1 MGKGAFE
8 MRKMKDSGIP
18 WIGEIP
24 ESWEAIKFKYLFSI
38 IGGNGFPDSLQ
49 GHTEGDFPFCKV
61 SDINGPEDYVDSAVN
76 WISQTVAEDNKFNI
90 IPVGSIVMAKIGA
103 ALAKNHR
110 KINSVE
116 CCIDN
121 NTQALVP
128 KRDDN
133 IRYLFYVSKCIDM
146 SWFDNGSTV
155 PSINNTKL
163 LNFFVPNVFKK
174 EQTSIADFLDAECAR
189 IDAIIEQTRATVEEY
204 KKLKQSII
212 TQAVTKGIRPNR
224 PMKDSGIEWIGEI
237 PEEWDVRKIKN
248 GFSIYSGATPKSE
261 IADNWDG
268 DIVWI
273 TPADYKTSDKYV
285 LQGKRNISTIGYE
298 SCGTTLV
305 PQGSIVFSKRAPI
318 GTVAIAAT
326 DLCTNQGCLTCV
338 PSEDICNR
346 FYYYTISVFTE
357 QFNLLG
363 TGTTFKEISYDTFC
377 SFKVPYAPFPEQC
390 EIADYLDEKI
400 GKIDELIIKKEV
412 FQEKL
417 NSYKKSL
424 IYEYVTG
431 KKEVL

>member
-1 MGKGAFE
+1 MA
-8 MRKMKDSGIP
+8 RLMKDSGIP

-24 ESWEAIKFKYLFSI
+24 A
-38 IGGNGFPDSLQ
+38 
-49 GHTEGDFPFCKV
+49 
-61 SDINGPEDYVDSAVN
+61 N
-76 WISQTVAEDNKFNI
+76 WIIRPLKGVAERVI
-90 IPVGSIVMAKIGA
+90 VGLATSVTKYYRDSGVPIFRNLNVKDDKLSDDDILFLDKEW
-103 ALAKNHR
+103 ALQQTEKMIKAGDILTVHTGYVG
-110 KINSVE
+110 IS
-116 CCIDN
+116 C
-121 NTQALVP
+121 LVP
-128 KRDDN
+128 SKYHGALTFTTLITTPKTEIINARFLM
-133 IRYLFYVSKCIDM
+133 RYINVSRFFSPIYFFVETGAQTNLNTKAFVNLEI
-146 SWFDNGSTV
+146 SV
-155 PSINNTKL
+155 PSLT
-163 LNFFVPNVFKK
+163 
-174 EQTSIADFLDAECAR
+174 EQNRIANFLDAECAR

-224 PMKDSGIEWIGEI
+224 HMKDSGIEWIGEI